1 MNLCN
6 TFIIKTIVLI
16 SLVSLMSVANVNATN
31 VKNDT
36 EKKNVITSQSEKLGV
51 KPLSQQSKPTLES
64 NSEIGVTN
72 YVQMLFGL
80 FAIIIFIFAVA
91 WLIKRM
97 GTLNPN
103 HSTHLKI
110 VAGLSVG
117 QREKIVIVQVMDE
130 QFLVGITQS
139 NIQLLNKLEQSIPV
153 QNMPTLGGFQEK
165 LQSAMSNFTKKSDAG
180 NNA

>member
-1 MNLCN
+1 MNRCN
-6 TFIIKTIVLI
+6 TFIRNIIVLI
-16 SLVSLMSVANVNATN
+16 SLVSLVSIANANN

-36 EKKNVITSQSEKLGV
+36 EKKNVVTSQTEKLGV
-51 KPLSQQSKPTLES
+51 KPSNQQSKPTLE
-64 NSEIGVTN
+64 NNAEIGVTN

-80 FAIIIFIFAVA
+80 FAIVIFIFAVA
-91 WLIKRM
+91 WIIKRM

-117 QREKIVIVQVMDE
+117 QREKIVVVQVMDE

-139 NIQLLNKLEQSIPV
+139 NIQLLNKLDKSIPV

>member
-1 MNLCN
+1 MNRCN
-6 TFIIKTIVLI
+6 TFIRIIIVLI
-16 SLVSLMSVANVNATN
+16 SLVSLESIANAGD

-36 EKKNVITSQSEKLGV
+36 EKKNIVTSQTEKLGV
-51 KPLSQQSKPTLES
+51 KPSSQQSKPTLE
-64 NSEIGVTN
+64 NNAEIGVTN

-80 FAIIIFIFAVA
+80 FAIVIFIFAVA

-117 QREKIVIVQVMDE
+117 QREKIVVVQVMDE

-139 NIQLLNKLEQSIPV
+139 NIQLLNKLDKSIPV

>member
-1 MNLCN
+1 MNRCN
-6 TFIIKTIVLI
+6 TYIRKTIVLI
-16 SLVSLMSVANVNATN
+16 ILVSLVSIANANN
-31 VKNDT
+31 IKNDT
-36 EKKNVITSQSEKLGV
+36 EKKNVVTSQSEKLGI
-51 KPLSQQSKPTLES
+51 KPSNQQSKPTLEN

-80 FAIIIFIFAVA
+80 FAIIAFIFAVA

-97 GTLNPN
+97 GTLNPS

-117 QREKIVIVQVMDE
+117 QREKIVVVQAMDE

-139 NIQLLNKLEQSIPV
+139 NIQLLNKLDKSIPV

-180 NNA
+180 NDA